1 MVRPTEEVRAEMPIT
16 KTEFHTAV
24 EERIRELM
32 RRTHSFLG
40 AHKDLAYSEAEL
52 RDTLGVPADPGSQ
65 AALREALRAL
75 DGLEAA
81 RWGIVGGEEYYIY
94 HQDLPDLG

>member
-1 MVRPTEEVRAEMPIT
+1 MPIT
-16 KTEFHTAV
+16 KTEFHIAV
-24 EERIRELM
+24 EQRIRELM
-32 RRTHSFLG
+32 RRTHGFLS
-40 AHKDLAYSEAEL
+40 ARKDLAYTEAEL
-52 RDTLGVPADPGSQ
+52 RDALGVPADPGSE
-65 AALREALRAL
+65 AAFREALKAL